1 MSAFSLEQL
10 SKIKNATEN
19 TDILDFF
26 SVLDNASRNDT
37 SSIQTHVLHVQD
49 LREDV
54 VKPFP
59 HPELI
64 VKNFPRATG
73 EYLQVPRVI

>member
-1 MSAFSLEQL
+1 MTAFSLEQL

-19 TDILDFF
+19 TNILDFF
-26 SVLDNASRNDT
+26 SVLDNASLNES
-37 SSIQTHVLHVQD
+37 SSIQNHILYVQD

-54 VKPFP
+54 VKPFS

-73 EYLQVPRVI
+73 EYLQVPRVV